1 MFTKVYTTRPE
12 NNNQFNLNFVS
23 LIKDI
28 YNFFIKFL

>member
-1 MFTKVYTTRPE
+1 MFTKVYTTSSE

-28 YNFFIKFL
+28 YNFSIKFL